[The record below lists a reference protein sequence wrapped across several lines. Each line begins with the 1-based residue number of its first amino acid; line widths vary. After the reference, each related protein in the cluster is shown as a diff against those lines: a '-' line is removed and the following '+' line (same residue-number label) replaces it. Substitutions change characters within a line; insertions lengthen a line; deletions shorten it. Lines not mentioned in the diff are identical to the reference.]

1 MSDIYIYKYLF
12 QNGQKILSAWML
24 FTVKGSVKSI
34 QFIDSTLYAVTVYNG
49 EVIVEKCRL
58 EEGHE
63 DSEGY
68 TTHLDRRVK
77 VGLLSGQNTI
87 TLPYTPLPSDSV
99 KVYTTDGLLLQ
110 STTTGNSV
118 ILKAPVSATTAV
130 YVGIEY
136 VMKYVF
142 SEQIFKAKAGKGK
155 TPTNSSKMLI
165 RNGSIYYDNS
175 AYFKVKVTPKFR
187 DTYENTFT
195 PDVVGSS
202 TLGSLSLDSGFY
214 RFPVFTKP
222 QDTTITLENDSALPS
237 TFQSAE
243 FESFVHTRS
252 NRYG

>member
-1 MSDIYIYKYLF
+1 MF

-34 QFIDSTLYAVTVYNG
+34 QFIDSTLYAVIVYNG
-49 EVIVEKCRL
+49 QVIVEKLRL

-68 TTHLDRRVK
+68 TTHLDRRLK
-77 VGLLSGQNTI
+77 FILQAGDSSI
-87 TLPYTPLPSDSV
+87 TLPYTPDPDDKV
-99 KVYTTDGLLLQ
+99 QVYTTDGLLLQ
-110 STTTGNSV
+110 STRTG
-118 ILKAPVSATTAV
+118 ATITLNIPLPAAAAV
-130 YVGIEY
+130 YVGLEY
-136 VMKYVF
+136 EMKYTF
-142 SEQIFKAKAGKGK
+142 SEQLFKAKAGNGK
-155 TPTNSSKMLI
+155 TPSNAAKLMV
-165 RNGSIYYDNS
+165 RNGSIYYDKS

-187 DTYENTFT
+187 DTYVNTFT

-214 RFPVFTKP
+214 RFPVLSKAE
-222 QDTTITLENDSALPS
+222 DTTITIENDSALPS

-243 FESFVHTRS
+243 FESFVHSRS

>member
-1 MSDIYIYKYLF
+1 MSEIYIYKYLF

-49 EVIVEKCRL
+49 QVILEKCRL
-58 EEGHE
+58 EEGHD

-77 VGLLSGQNTI
+77 FVLLSGESTI
-87 TLPYTPLPSDSV
+87 TLPYTPHSSDSV

-110 STTTGNSV
+110 SITTGNSV
-118 ILKAPVSATTAV
+118 ILSAPVSATTAV
-130 YVGIEY
+130 YVGLEY
-136 VMKYVF
+136 TMKYVF
-142 SEQIFKAKAGKGK
+142 SEQIFKAKAGNGK
-155 TPTNSSKMLI
+155 TPTNSAEMLI
-165 RNGSIYYDNS
+165 RNGSLYYDKS
-175 AYFKVKVTPKFR
+175 AYFKVNVTPKFR
-187 DTYENTFT
+187 DTHENTFT

-202 TLGSLSLDSGFY
+202 TLGSLSLDSGFF
-214 RFPVFTKP
+214 RFPVFTKA
-222 QDTTITLENDSALPS
+222 QDTTITIENDSALPS

-243 FESFVHTRS
+243 FESFIHTRS

>member
-1 MSDIYIYKYLF
+1 MSEIYIYKYLF

-24 FTVKGSVKSI
+24 FTVRGSVKSI

-49 EVIVEKCRL
+49 QVIVEKCRL

-68 TTHLDRRVK
+68 TTHLDRRLK
-77 VGLLSGQNTI
+77 FLLSPEENVI
-87 TLPYTPLPSDSV
+87 TLPYTPLPEDSV

-110 STTTGNSV
+110 STTSNNTVLLNT
-118 ILKAPVSATTAV
+118 PVSEETSV
-130 YVGIEY
+130 YVGLEY
-136 VMKYVF
+136 KMKYVF
-142 SEQIFKAKAGKGK
+142 SEQIFKAKAGNGK
-155 TPTNSSKMLI
+155 TPTNATKMMV
-165 RNGSIYYDNS
+165 RNGSLYYDKS
-175 AYFKVKVTPKFR
+175 AYFKVNVTPKFR
-187 DTYENTFT
+187 DTYENIFT

-214 RFPVFTKP
+214 RFPVFTKA
-222 QDTTITLENDSALPS
+222 QDTKITIENESALPS

-243 FESFVHTRS
+243 FESFVHARS